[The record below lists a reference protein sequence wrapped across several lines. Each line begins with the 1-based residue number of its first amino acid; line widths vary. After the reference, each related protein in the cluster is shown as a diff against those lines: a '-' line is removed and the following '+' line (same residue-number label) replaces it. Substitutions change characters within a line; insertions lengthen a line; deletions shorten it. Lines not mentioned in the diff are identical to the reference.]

1 MALIL
6 LIRLSA
12 NCGAQVATTMSHF
25 GSPLPEAEV
34 QGWFGNAPDLRNFA
48 AGQGSFTEVFTLPHL
63 GPIFNGRS
71 CAGCHFQ
78 PALGGSGGFIQDI
91 RVRDDPTGN
100 PLHTFAVDN
109 LLRGGVQ
116 TQGGTVIFRAGLMA
130 APLGCQLTS
139 PGCQLSACQKE
150 EAARTG
156 FINSLPICDP
166 TSAAFAGGANCTAQR
181 QPPALFGLGMVE
193 ATDDATF
200 VAIAGSQPPS
210 IRGVVKWVVEL
221 GRKRVARFGWKD
233 DAATLRIFAGRAY
246 LHEIGITSP
255 DFPSEVS
262 NCALLHQQFGVLL
275 QDFDDPEDTVDPLT
289 GRAVV
294 DQFVDFIRA
303 LDTPPRPLANISP
316 GGAILFGAVGCA
328 GCHIPAIT
336 TAANPASFI
345 PPTTGGVPI
354 TSTLSAIL
362 ARQTYR
368 PYSDFLL
375 HDMGAL
381 GDGIASGVAGPRMM
395 RTAPLWG
402 VRAKSSYLHD
412 GRAGD
417 LVIAIVLHDGQAKAS
432 AKAFE
437 ALSPQQQT
445 QLINFLDTL

>member
-1 MALIL
+1 
-6 LIRLSA
+6 
-12 NCGAQVATTMSHF
+12 MSHF
-25 GSPLPEAEV
+25 GSPLPEIEA
-34 QGWFGNAPDLRNFA
+34 QGWFGNTADLRNFA
-48 AGQGSFTEVFTLPHL
+48 IGQESFTEVFTLPHL
-63 GPIFNGRS
+63 GPVFNGRS

-78 PALGGSGGFIQDI
+78 PALGGSGGFIQEV
-91 RVRDDPTGN
+91 RVRDDPTRN
-100 PLHTFAVDN
+100 PLHILAVDN
-109 LLRGGVQ
+109 MLRGGVQ
-116 TQGGTVIFRAGLMA
+116 RQGETVIFHAGLA
-130 APLGCQLTS
+130 AVPLGCQLTS

-156 FINSLPICDP
+156 FISSLPICDP

-181 QPPALFGLGMVE
+181 QPTALFGLGMVE

-200 VAIAGSQPPS
+200 VALARSQPPS

-221 GRKRVARFGWKD
+221 GRKRVARLGWKN
-233 DAATLRIFAGRAY
+233 DAATLRIFAGSAY

-275 QDFDDPEDTVDPLT
+275 QDFDDPEDTIDPLT
-289 GRAVV
+289 GHAVV

-303 LDTPPRPLANISP
+303 LDAPPLPMFNIPAS
-316 GGAILFGAVGCA
+316 GAILFGTAGCA
-328 GCHIPAIT
+328 GCHVPAIT

-354 TSTLSAIL
+354 TPTLSAIL
-362 ARQTYR
+362 SRRTYR

-381 GDGIASGVAGPRMM
+381 GDGVTSGVAGPRMM

-402 VRAKSSYLHD
+402 VRARSNYLHD
-412 GRAGD
+412 GRAAD
-417 LVIAIVLHDGQAKAS
+417 LVTAIVQHDGQAKHS

-445 QLINFLDTL
+445 ELIDFLGTL

>member
-116 TQGGTVIFRAGLMA
+116 TQGGTVIFRAGLVA

-328 GCHIPAIT
+328 GCHTPAIT
-336 TAANPASFI
+336 TAANPALFI

-445 QLINFLDTL
+445 QLINFLGTL